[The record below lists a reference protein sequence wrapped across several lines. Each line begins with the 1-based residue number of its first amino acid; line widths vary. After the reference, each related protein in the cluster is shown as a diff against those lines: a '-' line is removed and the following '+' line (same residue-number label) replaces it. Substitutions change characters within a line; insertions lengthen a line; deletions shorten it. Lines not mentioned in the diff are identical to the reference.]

1 MKKKILVVILS
12 LAMILSFSSVAWATE
27 TGAADDNASVN
38 ILTLTKIQDAMAS
51 KVMSEHKANLVKT
64 ADKKF
69 KAYDENETVRVSI
82 ILEDEPTIA
91 NYSTTNIANNEAAM
105 KYRESLKSG
114 QASMVKKIE
123 GALGG
128 KKLDV
133 VWNLTLAANI
143 ISANMKYGDIAKV
156 EAVDGVK
163 SVIMERKYEP
173 TVAERKKAEPNMATS
188 GEMIGSSV
196 AWADGYTGAGSRVA
210 IIDTGIDDDHQSFDS
225 GAFDYALAK
234 NAETLGKTA
243 EEYVAGLDL
252 LDAEE
257 ISGLVRKLNVYECDQ
272 TVTAADLFRN
282 DKIAFG
288 YNYVTKNLD
297 ITHEFDGA
305 GEHGSHVAGIAAAN
319 SYVPEGE
326 GYTNALEKV
335 HVQGVAPDAQILVM
349 KVFGSAADG
358 STYDDGAYDS
368 DYMAAI
374 EDAIILGADSINLS
388 LGSAVPGLEKEY
400 EYDYENI
407 LDSLVESDTVVSI
420 SAGNNASVGANS
432 YTNYFEYEGDWYPI
446 NGTYA
451 DDNSFNTVG
460 SPGSYTNSLAV
471 ASVENCGKTGNYIL
485 SGEDVIFYNESIAK
499 QEPLSTLAGEKEY
512 TFVMLDGIGTS
523 AEVEALKDK
532 IEGNIA
538 IIKRGSSTFVQ
549 KCTHA
554 AEAGAIAT
562 IIHNNKPEMLNMAL
576 DDYEYP
582 APAVI
587 ISMDDGE
594 ILKAKA
600 TETGTV
606 TCNVVDPDTEEPV
619 IDEATGEVQTEEL
632 TYYVGTITLPEGVKV
647 EQGEPEYYTMSD
659 FSSMGTPTSL
669 ILKPEITAPGGNIYS
684 VMGAHDVLDKAGVE
698 LTGIVGDSTTYE
710 NMSGTSMAAPQVAG
724 MAAIVAQY
732 IREKGLDEQ
741 EGVSARV
748 LAQSLLMATSVP
760 AKDSYDEYYSVM
772 KQGSGIANVGNAVQA
787 ASYIIMN
794 EDATASYADGKVKAE
809 LGDDP
814 ERTGA
819 YSYGFTVHNMT
830 DTDQTYT
837 PSTDMFVQYPQFGFV
852 LDDTGSIGAEV
863 TYTVNGEAVEKITV
877 PAKGSVEVKVDMAVA
892 ADELEFIDGYYE
904 NGTYIEGYT
913 FLTPEVNEEGAYL
926 DVEYS
931 IPILAYYGN
940 YSDASMFDAGSMNE
954 WYYGEM
960 DNYPYSYGTFDEYF
974 EGDYITNNMY
984 TQYIDPT
991 DSEYVLEPNVQL
1003 SNPYTTE
1010 DENAL
1015 DRQAITSSSVLV
1027 EYDTRNIDNASIYT
1041 NAIFDAEGNIV
1052 SIGELQH
1059 DIYPAFYYPEYGL
1072 WLEYGEDGL
1081 YYYGATFTEIN
1092 KTPAELGFKEGDTFT
1107 AAAVA
1112 IPEYYTKGKTV
1123 KKSTIS
1129 EWLEDGTLG
1138 KGVLKGTTFT
1148 VDDTYPEAVSEDVE
1162 VKLTGETT
1170 RSISVDVQDNR
1181 YVAYAAILDA
1191 NDYTLLAEM
1200 VPEQTEAGSVA
1211 TCDFAFDL
1219 AEFEK
1224 DPLEVENYVLIVA
1237 DYAGNESYYELG
1249 YEAEFP
1255 MSRAEVTAP
1264 SVAYTGAAL
1273 TPEVKV
1279 AWEDGTAMV
1288 EGTDYVISYL
1298 DANGEEVTEMVDAG
1312 TYYVAVKGIGKYAD
1326 TQYVEWTI
1334 KPVKIASATLKS
1346 KSLVYSGKNRTTAVT
1361 VKAKVAGKTVT
1372 LKKGTDYTVTYSN
1385 NKNVGKATAKIVGTG
1400 NFTGTLSKTYK
1411 IIPKATTLKT
1421 PAAASKALT
1430 VKWNKQATKMSQSRI
1445 TGYEIQVATNSTF
1458 TKNKKTVKVT
1468 GYKKVSKK
1476 VTGLKG
1482 GKKYYVRVRTYMTV
1496 GDTTYYSKWSA
1507 KKSAK
1512 TKK

>member
-91 NYSTTNIANNEAAM
+91 NYSTTNIANNSAAM
-105 KYRESLKSG
+105 NYRESLQKK
-114 QASMVKKIE
+114 QASLVKNIE

-272 TVTAADLFRN
+272 TVTAEDLFRN

-432 YTNYFEYEGDWYPI
+432 YYGQLYGLGVAYP
-446 NGTYA
+446 

-460 SPGSYTNSLAV
+460 SPGSYTNSLTV
-471 ASVENCGKTGNYIL
+471 ASVDNTGKTGNYIL
-485 SGEDVIFYNESIAK
+485 SGEDIIFYNENIEK
-499 QEPLSTLAGEKEY
+499 QEPLTSLAGDKEY
-512 TFVMLDGIGTS
+512 SYVMLDGVGT
-523 AEVEALKDK
+523 AAQIEALGDQLEGK
-532 IEGNIA
+532 IAVVQRGA
-538 IIKRGSSTFVQ
+538 INFSS
-549 KCTHA
+549 KCVYA
-554 AEAGAIAT
+554 SEAGAIA
-562 IIHNNKPEMLNMAL
+562 IIIYNNQPGMLSMNL
-576 DDYEYP
+576 SGYEGS

-587 ISMDDGE
+587 ISQEDGE
-594 ILKAKA
+594 ILKANSENA
-600 TETGTV
+600 SEP
-606 TCNVVDPDTEEPV
+606 NSVVYDYV
-619 IDEATGEVQTEEL
+619 DEDTGEVTKDQTLE
-632 TYYVGTITLPEGVKV
+632 YYSGTITIPAEVAV
-647 EQGEPEYYTMSD
+647 TQDTPEYYTMSD

-684 VMGAHDVLDKAGVE
+684 VMGAHDVLDKEGVE

-710 NMSGTSMAAPQVAG
+710 NMSGTSMAAPQVSG
-724 MAAIVAQY
+724 MAALVAQY
-732 IREKGLDEQ
+732 IRENGLDEQ

-760 AKDSYDEYYSVM
+760 ATDSYGEYYSVM

-837 PSTDMFVQYPQFGFV
+837 PSTDMFVQYPESGFM
-852 LDDTGSIGAEV
+852 LDDTGSIGAEA

-892 ADELEFIDGYYE
+892 ADEL
-904 NGTYIEGYT
+904 
-913 FLTPEVNEEGAYL
+913 
-926 DVEYS
+926 
-931 IPILAYYGN
+931 
-940 YSDASMFDAGSMNE
+940 
-954 WYYGEM
+954 
-960 DNYPYSYGTFDEYF
+960 
-974 EGDYITNNMY
+974 
-984 TQYIDPT
+984 
-991 DSEYVLEPNVQL
+991 
-1003 SNPYTTE
+1003 
-1010 DENAL
+1010 
-1015 DRQAITSSSVLV
+1015 DRKSVV
-1027 EYDTRNIDNASIYT
+1027 
-1041 NAIFDAEGNIV
+1041 
-1052 SIGELQH
+1052 
-1059 DIYPAFYYPEYGL
+1059 
-1072 WLEYGEDGL
+1072 
-1081 YYYGATFTEIN
+1081 
-1092 KTPAELGFKEGDTFT
+1092 
-1107 AAAVA
+1107 
-1112 IPEYYTKGKTV
+1112 
-1123 KKSTIS
+1123 
-1129 EWLEDGTLG
+1129 
-1138 KGVLKGTTFT
+1138 
-1148 VDDTYPEAVSEDVE
+1148 
-1162 VKLTGETT
+1162 
-1170 RSISVDVQDNR
+1170 
-1181 YVAYAAILDA
+1181 
-1191 NDYTLLAEM
+1191 
-1200 VPEQTEAGSVA
+1200 
-1211 TCDFAFDL
+1211 
-1219 AEFEK
+1219 
-1224 DPLEVENYVLIVA
+1224 
-1237 DYAGNESYYELG
+1237 
-1249 YEAEFP
+1249 
-1255 MSRAEVTAP
+1255 
-1264 SVAYTGAAL
+1264 
-1273 TPEVKV
+1273 
-1279 AWEDGTAMV
+1279 
-1288 EGTDYVISYL
+1288 
-1298 DANGEEVTEMVDAG
+1298 
-1312 TYYVAVKGIGKYAD
+1312 
-1326 TQYVEWTI
+1326 
-1334 KPVKIASATLKS
+1334 
-1346 KSLVYSGKNRTTAVT
+1346 
-1361 VKAKVAGKTVT
+1361 
-1372 LKKGTDYTVTYSN
+1372 
-1385 NKNVGKATAKIVGTG
+1385 
-1400 NFTGTLSKTYK
+1400 
-1411 IIPKATTLKT
+1411 
-1421 PAAASKALT
+1421 
-1430 VKWNKQATKMSQSRI
+1430 
-1445 TGYEIQVATNSTF
+1445 
-1458 TKNKKTVKVT
+1458 
-1468 GYKKVSKK
+1468 
-1476 VTGLKG
+1476 
-1482 GKKYYVRVRTYMTV
+1482 
-1496 GDTTYYSKWSA
+1496 
-1507 KKSAK
+1507 
-1512 TKK
+1512 

>member
-91 NYSTTNIANNEAAM
+91 NYSTTNIANNSAAM
-105 KYRESLKSG
+105 NYRESLQKK
-114 QASMVKKIE
+114 QASLVKNIE

-272 TVTAADLFRN
+272 TVTAEDLFRN

-432 YTNYFEYEGDWYPI
+432 YYGQLYGLGVAYP
-446 NGTYA
+446 

-460 SPGSYTNSLAV
+460 SPGSYTNSLTV
-471 ASVENCGKTGNYIL
+471 ASVDNTGKTGNYIL
-485 SGEDVIFYNESIAK
+485 SGEDIIFYNENIEK
-499 QEPLSTLAGEKEY
+499 QEPLTSLAGDKEY
-512 TFVMLDGIGTS
+512 SYVMLDGVGT
-523 AEVEALKDK
+523 AAQIEALGDQLEGK
-532 IEGNIA
+532 IAVVQRGA
-538 IIKRGSSTFVQ
+538 INFSS
-549 KCTHA
+549 KCVYA
-554 AEAGAIAT
+554 SEAGAIA
-562 IIHNNKPEMLNMAL
+562 IIIYNNQPGMLSMNL
-576 DDYEYP
+576 SGYEGS

-587 ISMDDGE
+587 ISQEDGE
-594 ILKAKA
+594 ILKANSENA
-600 TETGTV
+600 SEP
-606 TCNVVDPDTEEPV
+606 NSVVYDYV
-619 IDEATGEVQTEEL
+619 DEDTGEVTKDQTLE
-632 TYYVGTITLPEGVKV
+632 YYSGTITIPAEVAV
-647 EQGEPEYYTMSD
+647 TQDTPEYYTMSD

-684 VMGAHDVLDKAGVE
+684 VMGAHDVLDKEGVE

-710 NMSGTSMAAPQVAG
+710 NMSGTSMAAPQVSG
-724 MAAIVAQY
+724 MAALVAQY
-732 IREKGLDEQ
+732 IRENGLDEQ

-760 AKDSYDEYYSVM
+760 ATDSYGEYYSVM

-837 PSTDMFVQYPQFGFV
+837 PSTDMFVQYPESGFM
-852 LDDTGSIGAEV
+852 LDDTGSIGAEA

-892 ADELEFIDGYYE
+892 ADELEFIDEYYV

-940 YSDASMFDAGSMNE
+940 YSDASMYDVGSMNE
-954 WYYGEM
+954 WYYGTM
-960 DNYPYSYGTFDEYF
+960 QDDGIVPYSYATFEEIF
-974 EGDYITNNMY
+974 EEGDYLANNMY
-984 TQYIDPT
+984 TQYVDPM

-1003 SNPYTTE
+1003 SNPYMTE

-1015 DRQAITSSSVLV
+1015 DRQAITSTSVLV

-1072 WLEYGEDGL
+1072 WLEYGEEGL

-1123 KKSTIS
+1123 KKSTVS

-1191 NDYTLLAEM
+1191 NDYTVLAEM

-1211 TCDFAFDL
+1211 TCNFEFDL

-1224 DPLEVENYVLIVA
+1224 DPLEVENYVLVVA
-1237 DYAGNESYYELG
+1237 DYAGNENYYELG

-1255 MSRAEVTAP
+1255 MSRAEVTAS
-1264 SVAYTGAAL
+1264 SVVYTGAAQ
-1273 TPEVKV
+1273 TPEVTV

-1298 DANGEEVTEMVDAG
+1298 DANGEEVAEMINAG
-1312 TYYVAVKGIGKYAD
+1312 TYYIAVKGIGKYAD

-1334 KPVKIASATLKS
+1334 NPVKIASATLKS
-1346 KSLVYSGKNRTTAVT
+1346 KSLVYNGKNRTTAVT

-1372 LKKGTDYTVTYSN
+1372 LKKDTDYTVTYSN
-1385 NKNVGKATAKIVGTG
+1385 NKNVGKATAKIVGIG

-1458 TKNKKTVKVT
+1458 TKNKKTVKVN

-1496 GDTTYYSKWSA
+1496 GDATYYSKWSA

>member
-51 KVMSEHKANLVKT
+51 KVMSERKANLVKT
-64 ADKKF
+64 VDKKF
-69 KAYDENETVRVSI
+69 KAYDENESVRVSI

-91 NYSTTNIANNEAAM
+91 NYSTTNIADNEAAM

-210 IIDTGIDDDHQSFDS
+210 IIDTGIDDDHQSFDG
-225 GAFDYALAK
+225 GAFDYALAQ
-234 NAETLGKTA
+234 NAAALDEDA
-243 EEYVAGLDL
+243 EAYVAGLDL

-272 TVTAADLFRN
+272 TVTAEDLFRN

-288 YNYVTKNLD
+288 FNYITKNLD
-297 ITHEFDGA
+297 ITHEYDGA

-319 SYVPEGE
+319 KYIPEGE
-326 GYTNALEKV
+326 GYANALEKV
-335 HVQGVAPDAQILVM
+335 FTQGVAPDAQLLVM
-349 KVFGSAADG
+349 KVFGNAEDG
-358 STYDDGAYDS
+358 SSYDDGAYDS

-374 EDAIILGADSINLS
+374 EDALILGADSINLS
-388 LGSAVPGLEKEY
+388 LGSPVPGFEKEY

-432 YTNYFEYEGDWYPI
+432 YYGQYY
-446 NGTYA
+446 GTGVIYA
-451 DDNSFNTVG
+451 DDNSFDTMG
-460 SPGSYTNSLAV
+460 SPGSYTNSLSV
-471 ASVENCGKTGNYIL
+471 ASVDNTGQTGSYIL
-485 SGEDVIFYNESIAK
+485 SGDDVIFYNESIAK
-499 QEPLSTLAGEKEY
+499 QDSMATLSGDKEY
-512 TFVMLDGIGTS
+512 TYVMLDGIGTK
-523 AEVEALKDK
+523 AEAEALKDK
-532 IEGNIA
+532 LEGNIA
-538 IIKRGSSTFVQ
+538 VIKRGSSTFVQ
-549 KCTHA
+549 KCTYA

-562 IIHNNKPEMLNMAL
+562 IIYNNQPGMLNMNL
-576 DDYEYP
+576 DAYTYP

-587 ISMDDGE
+587 ISQEDGE
-594 ILKAKA
+594 VLKNNS
-600 TETGTV
+600 EESDTV
-606 TCNVVDPDTEEPV
+606 TCDVVDPDTDEPIVDEE
-619 IDEATGEVQTEEL
+619 TGEVQKEEL
-632 TYYVGTITLPEGVKV
+632 TYYVGKFTIPEGVKV
-647 EQGEPEYYTMSD
+647 QQGEPEYYTMSD
-659 FSSMGTPTSL
+659 FSSMGTPSTL

-684 VMGAHDVLDKAGVE
+684 VMGAHDTLDEQGVE

-732 IREKGLDEQ
+732 IREKGLDVQ
-741 EGVSARV
+741 EGISARV

-814 ERTGA
+814 ERKGV

-837 PSTDMFVQYPQFGFV
+837 LNTDMFIQYPQAGFIM
-852 LDDTGSIGAEV
+852 DDTGALETNTA

-877 PAKGSVEVKVDMAVA
+877 PAKGNVEVKVDFAVGEE
-892 ADELEFIDGYYE
+892 ELEFIDYYYE
-904 NGTYIEGYT
+904 NGTYLEGYT
-913 FLTPEVNEEGAYL
+913 FLTPETDEEGAYL

-931 IPILAYYGN
+931 IPFMVYYGN
-940 YSDASMFDAGSMNE
+940 YSDASMFDVGSMNE
-954 WYYGEM
+954 WYYGDM
-960 DNYPYSYGTFDEYF
+960 DYPYSYGTFEELF
-974 EGDYITNNMY
+974 EEGDYLANNMY
-984 TQYIDPT
+984 TQYVDPT
-991 DSEYVLEPNVQL
+991 DPEYVLEPNVQL
-1003 SNPYTTE
+1003 SNPYMTE

-1015 DRQAITSSSVLV
+1015 DRQAITSTSVLV

-1041 NAIFDAEGNIV
+1041 NAIFDAEGNII

-1072 WLEYGEDGL
+1072 WLEYGEEGL
-1081 YYYGATFTEIN
+1081 YYYGAIFTEIN

-1224 DPLEVENYVLIVA
+1224 DPLEVENYILIVA
-1237 DYAGNESYYELG
+1237 DYAGNENYYELG

-1264 SVAYTGAAL
+1264 SVAYTGAAQ
-1273 TPEVKV
+1273 TPEVTV

-1334 KPVKIASATLKS
+1334 DPVKIASATLKS

-1385 NKNVGKATAKIVGTG
+1385 NKNVGKATAKIVGIG

-1445 TGYEIQVATNSTF
+1445 TGYEIQVATNSAF

-1496 GDTTYYSKWSA
+1496 GDATYYSKWSA
-1507 KKSAK
+1507 KKYAT